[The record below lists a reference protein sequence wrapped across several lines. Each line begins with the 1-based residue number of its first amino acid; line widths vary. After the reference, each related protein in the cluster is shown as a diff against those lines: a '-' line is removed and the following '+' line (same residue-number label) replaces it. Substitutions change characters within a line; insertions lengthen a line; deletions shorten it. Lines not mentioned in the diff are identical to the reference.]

1 MLNSMRGSGQSKT
14 MWIIMGLLM
23 FGLTFGFGLDSLR
36 GANVTA
42 IGTVGEEPIEVNTY
56 ARAYRAASARLSQ
69 QFGRALTPA
78 ELDQLN
84 VQQQVLDAVAAQA
97 ALDNE
102 TANLGLSVGD
112 NMVRDSIR
120 NSVQFQGLNGG
131 FDQETYRY
139 FLENQMGMS
148 ANDFETQVRK
158 ENARV
163 LVQNAVVGGVNSDT
177 TMALTLLNFAQQ
189 ERSFEWAALSEANLA
204 APVADPTQAEL
215 DAFYTVQAADY
226 MTPLTRKV
234 TYAWLNP
241 ADLLDQVN
249 VDDAEIRESYDLQ
262 SDRFNRPEQRAVD
275 RLVFPTVEEAQS
287 ARDRLD
293 AGSAT
298 FSEIVVERGLAETDV
313 DLGEVDRSGLSPAA
327 ADLLFSQEEPG
338 VVGPVDSSL
347 GPALFRINAVIQADN
362 TPFEEVRDELRTEL
376 AGESAR
382 RLVVDLVGDL
392 DDELAGGVRLEELN
406 KIEGVQVGTIDYF
419 NGVEHPLAGYNTFRT
434 AVVALNE
441 GDFPEILDL
450 SDGGVFAVRLDGI
463 EEPAQIP
470 QDEVGD
476 KLIADWRAVKTNEA
490 LLELAE
496 RFKPGLEQ
504 GGDLSF
510 VGVDLTAVDG
520 ITRTSFIEALPPT
533 AVSEVFTLE
542 LRDVT
547 VIDAGNAAILVR
559 LTNIT
564 DFDPDQ
570 DGNDVA
576 LDRIKE
582 QIDAQV
588 SLDILDYFSDAL
600 QADAGVA
607 LDQNIINQVNQQ
619 ILGGGY

>member
-275 RLVFPTVEEAQS
+275 RLVFPTVEEAQN

-298 FSEIVVERGLAETDV
+298 FSEIVAERGLAETDV
-313 DLGEVDRSGLSPAA
+313 DLGEVDRTGLSPAA

-542 LRDVT
+542 LGDVT